1 MSLPDFDE
9 RGELPEGVHPAS
21 LDEVVARFGGGSIQR
36 QTVCGRLERI
46 FRLAKA
52 TGGLERFVIFGS
64 FVTTKPAPNDVDII
78 LIMRDDFALSACDGE
93 SKMLFEHAQAETSFG
108 ASVFW
113 IRPSLLL
120 IETVDEFI
128 AHWQVKRDRTRRGIV
143 EVGL

>member
-1 MSLPDFDE
+1 MPLPDFDE
-9 RGELPEGVHPAS
+9 TGELPEGVYLAS
-21 LDEVVARFGGGSIQR
+21 LGEVIARFGGGDTQR
-36 QTVCGRLERI
+36 RAVCGRLERI
-46 FRLAKA
+46 FDLAKA
-52 TGGLERFVIFGS
+52 TGGLERFVVFGS
-64 FVTTKPAPNDVDII
+64 FITAKPAPNDVDII
-78 LIMRDDFALSACDGE
+78 LIMRDDFDLSACDGE

-143 EVGL
+143 EVKI